1 MLRKLHTV
9 MKLKELV
16 KESQLA
22 NSYRQSI
29 KAAIKN
35 GESLGDNVTKVHKNL
50 KKAGQENKAKKLSRL
65 PRPQKRSKSLIELSG
80 AYEPERY
87 RPPPELVK
95 ESQLANSYRQS
106 IKAAIK
112 NGESLGDN
120 VTKVHK
126 NLKKAGQENKAK
138 KLSRLPRPQKRS
150 KSLIELSGAYEP
162 ERYRPPPVGLN
173 TGPSEK
179 LRLAHLMTY
188 GEEPTV
194 KSLKNDQ
201 IKDGRL
207 EYLSR
212 RILKYPKVTG
222 DDDDDGHDN
231 QSENCKDRFEEL
243 MDEVNE
249 RREFLAQMENLGRVK
264 EYRATIETEISQ
276 LIREMEEIDLK
287 RTKQMYAKDNKAK

>member
-1 MLRKLHTV
+1 MSQGGFWNVTKVVYSDETKRFLN
-9 MKLKELV
+9 ELV
-16 KESQLA
+16 KESHLA

-50 KKAGQENKAKKLSRL
+50 KKTGQVNKAKKSSRL
-65 PRPQKRSKSLIELSG
+65 PRPR
-80 AYEPERY
+80 
-87 RPPPELVK
+87 
-95 ESQLANSYRQS
+95 
-106 IKAAIK
+106 
-112 NGESLGDN
+112 
-120 VTKVHK
+120 
-126 NLKKAGQENKAK
+126 
-138 KLSRLPRPQKRS
+138 KRS

-222 DDDDDGHDN
+222 DDDGDGDGCDN

-264 EYRATIETEISQ
+264 EYRTTIETEISQ

-287 RTKQMYAKDNKAK
+287 RTREMYAKDNKAK